1 MPLIDGARHVAVTLG
16 SAGVILAS
24 AKPASRQRSGIGN
37 CDGNDRTAGPM
48 GNTLIEC
55 PPGSGRWFSLSA
67 EHYPALPL
75 GSLGNGTVVDC
86 TGAGDCLVAGMVG
99 GLSLGWS
106 TPDSLCL
113 GLVS

>member
-1 MPLIDGARHVAVTLG
+1 MG
-16 SAGVILAS
+16 SAGVLLAS
-24 AKPASRQRSGIGN
+24 AQAASDRCADSGNGNGIG
-37 CDGNDRTAGPM
+37 GTAGPS
-48 GNTLIEC
+48 GDASIEC

-75 GSLGNGTVVDC
+75 EPWGKGAVVDC

-99 GLSLGWS
+99 GLALGWS
-106 TPDSLCL
+106 TRNSLCL